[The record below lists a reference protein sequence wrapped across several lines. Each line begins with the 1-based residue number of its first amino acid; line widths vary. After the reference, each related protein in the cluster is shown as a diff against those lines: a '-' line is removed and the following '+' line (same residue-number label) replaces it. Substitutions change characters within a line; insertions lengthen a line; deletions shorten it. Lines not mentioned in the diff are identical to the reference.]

1 MLTLSHPSAGTGVRA
16 QLDAGPPGCIREA
29 QRRVMRVLTLLGT
42 LPNHPHTRSLR
53 SALTPGILFVS
64 KEQFED
70 QARQILRF
78 AGDVRGKLA
87 ARGVKLPV

>member
-1 MLTLSHPSAGTGVRA
+1 MQAPS
-16 QLDAGPPGCIREA
+16 
-29 QRRVMRVLTLLGT
+29 RRLARITNLYV
-42 LPNHPHTRSLR
+42 PHTHSLR
-53 SALTPGILFVS
+53 SLALTPGILFVS